1 MARRSGNLAVA
12 SLAAALS
19 LAGCSSPASQTDS
32 ATTGTPSPSR
42 SDSPQSASTSQDR
55 AACDRMD
62 RLVVKMTSV
71 AHRWQ
76 RTDDRSDKATSSAVR
91 RLADAMSVAGNEATT
106 AAVRDGL
113 NENGEAYLALADAMD
128 TADPTNISKAI
139 SKTQGHYTTYKQ
151 VCRPG

>member
-12 SLAAALS
+12 SLAAALC

-32 ATTGTPSPSR
+32 ATTGTSSPSR
-42 SDSPQSASTSQDR
+42 SDSPQSASTSEDR

-76 RTDDRSDKATSSAVR
+76 RTGDRSDTATSSAVR
-91 RLADAMSVAGNEATT
+91 RLAEAMSAAGNEATT
-106 AAVRDGL
+106 PAVRAGL
-113 NENGEAYLALADAMD
+113 RHNGEAYRGLAEAIDEANQ
-128 TADPTNISKAI
+128 TKISKAI
-139 SKTQGHYTTYKQ
+139 AKTQAQYTTYKR